1 MSEQYICL
9 AKIADVNAARVAAA
23 RLESEGIS
31 SRLHGEALGPF
42 PVTIGRLAETQLWV
56 IDAQRSPA
64 AEILAELG
72 LDCEDPAQEKVE

>member
-1 MSEQYICL
+1 MSEQYVCL
-9 AKIADVNAARVAAA
+9 AKIPDVNAARVAAA
-23 RLESEGIS
+23 RLESEGIL

-56 IDAQRSPA
+56 VDAQRDSA

-72 LDCEDPAQEKVE
+72 LQCEEPS